1 MLTQKGFFALGRACR
16 ELADRHAQGRMVL
29 TQEGGYNISYT
40 AFCVHAVMEGVL
52 KLPQPLLA
60 DPLEGVLAAALQ
72 PRVRADSTRPARQ
85 ARTRTRRCATRRTR
99 AWRRSSSA

>member
-52 KLPQPLLA
+52 KLPEPLLP
-60 DPLEGVLAAALQ
+60 DPLEGTYPDPPMRDPSNARVAALIERLKAERVEALAAA
-72 PRVRADSTRPARQ
+72 RAK
-85 ARTRTRRCATRRTR
+85 R
-99 AWRRSSSA
+99 A